1 MKGKEEGKGSLGI
14 KVLAGG
20 LTACIVAN
28 VGLAGYQVAK
38 TNKSD
43 EKIIKFIDNQLER
56 QAKEEEKANAY
67 IEDGYLVGEA
77 YEIRSTKAI
86 SDAYLSG
93 DDSGLSAEDK
103 ETLEMAAKIF
113 EKETKKCKSVYE
125 KEVAIYEWMYKNIG
139 EGNSTQVMMANED
152 VNDFTPHGVLSSKN
166 AVCVGYATTFRLFMN
181 MMGMDCHIVHNEYH
195 SWNLVQLDDGEWY
208 HVDLYSDVSAASK
221 FCNFNMTDAVARS
234 EHSWDGSALPEAKG
248 SKYQYA
254 VQNAKETKDLY
265 AVPKLVKKGLDK
277 KTSGVFCS
285 FKKKLK
291 EEDLPLADVLV
302 GQMESAMM
310 MTEKYQNADITAR
323 WYLDEDENYILAL
336 YLCYYESTTPDNTDV
351 DEKTKK
357 KMASEVEKIFGV
369 DVSNKDYEYGYDYE
383 K

>member
-1 MKGKEEGKGSLGI
+1 M
-14 KVLAGG
+14 
-20 LTACIVAN
+20 
-28 VGLAGYQVAK
+28 
-38 TNKSD
+38 
-43 EKIIKFIDNQLER
+43 
-56 QAKEEEKANAY
+56 
-67 IEDGYLVGEA
+67 
-77 YEIRSTKAI
+77 
-86 SDAYLSG
+86 
-93 DDSGLSAEDK
+93 
-103 ETLEMAAKIF
+103 
-113 EKETKKCKSVYE
+113 
-125 KEVAIYEWMYKNIG
+125 
-139 EGNSTQVMMANED
+139 
-152 VNDFTPHGVLSSKN
+152 
-166 AVCVGYATTFRLFMN
+166 
-181 MMGMDCHIVHNEYH
+181 
-195 SWNLVQLDDGEWY
+195 
-208 HVDLYSDVSAASK
+208 
-221 FCNFNMTDAVARS
+221 
-234 EHSWDGSALPEAKG
+234 
-248 SKYQYA
+248 
-254 VQNAKETKDLY
+254 Y

-369 DVSNKDYEYGYDYE
+369 DVSNKDYDYGYDYE